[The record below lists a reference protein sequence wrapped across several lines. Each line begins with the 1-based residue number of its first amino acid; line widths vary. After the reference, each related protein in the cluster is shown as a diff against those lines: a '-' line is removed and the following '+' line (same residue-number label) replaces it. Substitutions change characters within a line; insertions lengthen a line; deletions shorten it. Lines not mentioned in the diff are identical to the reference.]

1 MTWFPDYQVF
11 IETIK
16 ESSRSIWLSIILRG
30 KYGCK
35 RTSLKL
41 RDSHLHENDIMIQV
55 EIIIPNKKRFL
66 TSIIVSLSNK
76 NSKRDLLILL
86 VATSSFD

>member
-1 MTWFPDYQVF
+1 MTWFPDYRVF

-30 KYGCK
+30 NYGCK

-55 EIIIPNKKRFL
+55 EIIMPNKKWFL

-76 NSKRDLLILL
+76 NSIRDPLILL